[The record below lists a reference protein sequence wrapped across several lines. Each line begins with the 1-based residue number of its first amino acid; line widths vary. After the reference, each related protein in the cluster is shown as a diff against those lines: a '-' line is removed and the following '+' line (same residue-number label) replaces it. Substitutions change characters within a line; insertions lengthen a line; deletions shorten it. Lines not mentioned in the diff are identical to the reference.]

1 MQRGDILIAVDNNEV
16 TGLSHSDVIHFM
28 STAARNGIVK
38 LTLRRE
44 GFPSTKDNISRAN
57 SNSTCKYTETSGVV
71 DFYISNSV
79 KFSDHSDRSG
89 EPDRSTNNGSDHI
102 ELASARENIILVR
115 NESEGFGFVIMSSPR

>member
-44 GFPSTKDNISRAN
+44 GFPPTKDNISRAN
-57 SNSTCKYTETSGVV
+57 SNSTCKYTDTMSEFV
-71 DFYISNSV
+71 DFYNYLV

-89 EPDRSTNNGSDHI
+89 EPDRNTNNGSDHI